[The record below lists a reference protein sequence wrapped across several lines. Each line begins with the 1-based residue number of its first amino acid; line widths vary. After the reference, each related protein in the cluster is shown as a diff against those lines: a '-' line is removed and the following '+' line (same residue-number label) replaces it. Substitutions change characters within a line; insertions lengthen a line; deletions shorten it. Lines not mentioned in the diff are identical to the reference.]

1 MVHNP
6 YYQPNAAAVA
16 PQAPRPRQSTNG
28 LAVAAIIVSL
38 AGALP
43 FTLLGLLIYMF
54 TWAIVPA
61 FVLSATGIVAGS
73 VALTLL
79 RRNSQSG
86 RGMAFTAIVV
96 STICLVGGLIRD
108 ILAFASDQGQ
118 LLSQLG
124 LS

>member
-1 MVHNP
+1 MAANS
-6 YYQPNAAAVA
+6 YQHHPAAM
-16 PQAPRPRQSTNG
+16 PPRAPRQSTNG

-43 FTLLGLLIYMF
+43 FTLLGFMIYLF

-61 FVLSATGIVAGS
+61 FVLSAAGVVMGA

-79 RRNSQSG
+79 RRNSQRG
-86 RGMAFTAIVV
+86 RGMALTAIIA
-96 STICLVGGLIRD
+96 SSICLLGGLARD
-108 ILAFASDQGQ
+108 ILAFANDNGQ
-118 LLSQLG
+118 LMSQLG

>member
-1 MVHNP
+1 MVNNP
-6 YYQPNAAAVA
+6 YYQPHAAAVP
-16 PQAPRPRQSTNG
+16 PQAPRQSTNG
-28 LAVAAIIVSL
+28 LAVTAIIVSL

-43 FTLLGLLIYMF
+43 FTLLGLMIYLF

-61 FVLSATGIVAGS
+61 FVLSTTGIVLGA

-86 RGMAFTAIVV
+86 RGIALTAIIV

-108 ILAFASDQGQ
+108 ILAFASDHGQ